1 MHFHSYISASLAIYI
16 SYEIAFK
23 MGNNKFD
30 YILLEFIEIPYI
42 LICSETSLQSMTNCF
57 SLNWISKVDIRADCF
72 SIYTVFKVQYCKSKL
87 IDYGCPIRFSFY
99 KHDYALIGHLF
110 YKMIIFLCILKDF
123 TSSNARN

>member
-1 MHFHSYISASLAIYI
+1 
-16 SYEIAFK
+16 

-99 KHDYALIGHLF
+99 KHESAY
-110 YKMIIFLCILKDF
+110 LKIA
-123 TSSNARN
+123 SSNTFRLDAQVGFFRLFMKRIFGPYVL